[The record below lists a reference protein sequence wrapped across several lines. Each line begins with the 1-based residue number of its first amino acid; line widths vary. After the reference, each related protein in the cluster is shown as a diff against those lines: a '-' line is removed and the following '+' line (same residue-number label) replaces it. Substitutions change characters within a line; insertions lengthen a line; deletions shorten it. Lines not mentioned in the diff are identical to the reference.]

1 MQVAWAVV
9 CSPAQITNQDTADFS
24 HTSRVSLTL
33 PSDVTFTSD
42 SGAFLTPNT
51 TATPEPASL
60 MLLGLGVDRV
70 AVACRKG

>member
-1 MQVAWAVV
+1 MF
-9 CSPAQITNQDTADFS
+9 SRTNHQPGHGRFQPHIEGQFDFA
-24 HTSRVSLTL
+24 L
-33 PSDVTFTSD
+33 DVTFTSD